1 MSEMQ
6 KPWQTPQIEHL
17 DVQSTQGLNLPNSD
31 DGLMANNAFP
41 VPS

>member
-17 DVQSTQGLNLPNSD
+17 DVQSTQGANMPNSD
-31 DGLMANNAFP
+31 FGTASNTAFP
-41 VPS
+41 NPS

>member
-17 DVQSTQGLNLPNSD
+17 DVQSTQGGGLPNADNS
-31 DGLMANNAFP
+31 LLNNSAFP